1 MAELPS
7 GTVTFLF
14 TDLEG
19 STRLWEEYPDAMRG
33 GLARHDEVVRHAI
46 ESHSGR
52 VVKTTGD
59 GFHAA
64 FATAHEAIEAGVAV
78 QVALAAEAW
87 SGLRPLRVRI
97 GVHTGYAELRGGD
110 YFGPA
115 LNRAARLMGVAHGGQ
130 VVVSG
135 AAEELSR
142 DALPAGVSLV
152 DLGEHRLRDL
162 SRAERVFQVCAP
174 ALQSEF
180 PPLAS
185 LDAFPGNLPL
195 QVTSFIGRERELARV
210 AAALREARVVTL
222 TGVGGVGKT
231 RLALQVAAE
240 VLPTF
245 RDGAWL
251 VELAPVRDREGVAGA
266 VVAEFGITTR
276 AGMTLQETLVE
287 FFRTKELLLVLD
299 NCEHVLDAVAE
310 LIEGLVHSCRRLIVL
325 ATSREGLA
333 LDGERI
339 VAVPSLIAPD
349 PGAGTAVAAK
359 AEAVQLFAERARAAD
374 DTFVLDEGNVM
385 SVVGVC
391 RRLDGVPLAV
401 ELAAAR
407 LQVMSP
413 GELVSALDRRFDA
426 LAGGR
431 RGAVKR
437 HQTLRATIDW
447 SFDLLSTDEQRLL
460 ARLAVFAGGCT
471 RNAAE
476 TVCGIVPLVP
486 RRVFALLAEL
496 VGKSLV
502 VAQREASDTRYRL
515 LETIREYGEERLIE
529 FDEVELIRTTHA
541 DYYCS
546 LVDEIS
552 AEMAGPHQIEAAR
565 QLAAEHDNILAAVQ
579 HALDTRDADLALQV
593 LCKLP
598 PPPSQF
604 GYPVFLPVEAVLA
617 LPGAED
623 HPLYPRAWGIAAIFR
638 AAHGDVETARD
649 ACQEALGAA
658 AHRESDP
665 DGFVD
670 FYVAQARALNALTL
684 TGVADPAELQQAVV
698 AARSIG
704 RPDVLSGTLVAAAL
718 FATTAGDHNRAIALA
733 SEGLEVARQAGIP
746 IFIIRNLAVLAAALA
761 EHDPERAR
769 SMLDEALRLRDELG
783 FEGYADSSQLTFNAA
798 QLQDWP
804 LVLQVAPAA
813 IRTLHW
819 AGQPINLAAILNVV
833 ARALASTDP
842 PAAAVLQGSA
852 RRLTQLSSPARVAA
866 AADPASTN
874 QPPRPA
880 VTLVTQIRRETTAL
894 LVEKLGDQPLH
905 ALRAQGESLDDDH
918 AVAYALE
925 AISRSQHPP
934 AY

>member
-1 MAELPS
+1 VNELPS

-19 STRLWEEYPDAMRG
+19 STRLWEEYPDAMQG
-33 GLARHDEVVRHAI
+33 ALARHDEVVRHGI
-46 ESHSGR
+46 DSHGGR
-52 VVKTTGD
+52 VVKSTGD

-78 QVALAAEAW
+78 QVALAAELWA
-87 SGLRPLRVRI
+87 GTRPLLVRI
-97 GVHTGYAELRGGD
+97 GVHTGHAELRGGD
-110 YFGPA
+110 YFGSA
-115 LNRAARLMGVAHGGQ
+115 LNRAARLMSVAHGGQ

-142 DALPAGVSLV
+142 DALPSGVSLV

-162 SRAERVFQVCAP
+162 SRAERVFQVR
-174 ALQSEF
+174 ALGLPSEF

-210 AAALREARVVTL
+210 ADALHEARVVTL

-251 VELAPVRDREGVAGA
+251 VELAPVRDGDGVAGA
-266 VVAEFGITTR
+266 LAAVFGITAR
-276 AGMTLQETLVE
+276 AGMTLEETLVE

-310 LIEGLVHSCRRLIVL
+310 LIEDLVRSCRRLSVL

-339 VAVPSLIAPD
+339 LAVPSLIAPD
-349 PGAGTAVAAK
+349 PSADAAVAVA

-374 DTFVLDEGNVM
+374 DTFVLDESNLAP
-385 SVVGVC
+385 VVRVC

-407 LQVMSP
+407 LGVMSP
-413 GELVSALDRRFDA
+413 GELASALDRRFDV

-447 SFDLLSTDEQRLL
+447 SYDLLSTDEQRLL

-471 RNAAE
+471 RDAGE
-476 TVCGIVPLVP
+476 TICGLVPLVP
-486 RRVFALLAEL
+486 RHVFSLLAEL

-529 FDEVELIRTTHA
+529 LDEVELIRTAHA
-541 DYYCS
+541 HYYCN
-546 LVDEIS
+546 LAEEVS
-552 AEMAGPHQIEAAR
+552 AEMAGPRQIEGAR
-565 QLAAEHDNILAAVQ
+565 RLNAEHDNILAAMQ
-579 HALDTRDADLALQV
+579 HALDTGDADLALQ
-593 LCKLP
+593 LLQKLP
-598 PPPSQF
+598 PPPSQI
-604 GYPVFLPVEAVLA
+604 GNPIFLPVEPVLA
-617 LPGAED
+617 LPGVED
-623 HPLYPRAWGIAAIFR
+623 HALYPTAWGVAAILR
-638 AAHGDVETARD
+638 AAHGDVQGARD
-649 ACQEALGAA
+649 ACQEASAA
-658 AHRESDP
+658 AARLGSNP
-665 DGFVD
+665 DGVVD
-670 FYVAQARALNALTL
+670 FYVAQARAINALTL
-684 TGVADPAELQQAVV
+684 TGVADPEELQKAVV
-698 AARSIG
+698 AARSTR
-704 RPDVLSGTLVAAAL
+704 RPDVLTSTLVAAAL
-718 FATTAGDHNRAIALA
+718 FATTAGDHDRAIALA
-733 SEGLEVARQAGIP
+733 SEGLDVARQVGTP
-746 IFIIRNLAVLAAALA
+746 IYIMRNLAVLAAALA
-761 EHDPERAR
+761 EHDPVRAR
-769 SMLDEALRLRDELG
+769 TLLDEAIKLRDELG

-798 QLQDWP
+798 QLHDWP
-804 LVLQVAPAA
+804 LVLAVAPAA

-819 AGQPINLAAILNVV
+819 AGQPVNLAAILNLV
-833 ARALASTDP
+833 ARALATTAP
-842 PAAAVLQGSA
+842 TAAAVLQGSA
-852 RRLTQLSSPARVAA
+852 RRLTQIAAPARVAA
-866 AADPASTN
+866 ATDPASTR
-874 QPPRPA
+874 QPLRPA
-880 VTLVTQIRRETTAL
+880 VTLVTQIRRDTTAL
-894 LVEKLGDQPLH
+894 LLETLGDHRLH
-905 ALRAQGESLDDDH
+905 DLRAHGESLDNDH

-925 AISRSQHPP
+925 AISRSTHPP
-934 AY
+934 AT